1 MGCRA
6 ESSEEGAA
14 VLGSRAEG
22 STCSL
27 SATTADV
34 AGARPRG
41 RGRRRGWGEEGNG
54 PSEGAKTRRRVFRAS
69 ERVVPA
75 ARPRRPFPSVAT
87 VPGALETRPGRRG
100 FRHRAPLAPPRTQGS
115 SCRGTRRLRPLPH
128 CPPPAMVA
136 LPSPLR
142 GRADRTDDSTR
153 SRRGGRTRAGLGL
166 QPALGERGSKPPA
179 PLWGVPVGWPRRSL
193 KRGAGTP
200 EALSAYSRGIWK
212 PSELSRLF
220 FGLPVSSAPDWVR
233 EDCT

>member
-1 MGCRA
+1 MGPRKA
-6 ESSEEGAA
+6 RKPGAA
-14 VLGSRAEG
+14 FSGRRSGLSPPPDPDAPSPQSQRSPGLSRHALDGEG
-22 STCSL
+22 SGIARHSPL
-27 SATTADV
+27 RELRGLH
-34 AGARPRG
+34 AGARADSV
-41 RGRRRGWGEEGNG
+41 
-54 PSEGAKTRRRVFRAS
+54 PSPTA
-69 ERVVPA
+69 
-75 ARPRRPFPSVAT
+75 
-87 VPGALETRPGRRG
+87 
-100 FRHRAPLAPPRTQGS
+100 
-115 SCRGTRRLRPLPH
+115 
-128 CPPPAMVA
+128 PPPAMVA

-142 GRADRTDDSTR
+142 GRADWTDDSTR